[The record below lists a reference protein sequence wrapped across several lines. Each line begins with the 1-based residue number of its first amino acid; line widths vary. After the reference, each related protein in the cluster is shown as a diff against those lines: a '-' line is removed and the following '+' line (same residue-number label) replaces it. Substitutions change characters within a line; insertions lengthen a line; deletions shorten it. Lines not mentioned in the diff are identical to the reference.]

1 MKIKVSSKLVRS
13 GLVAVVLLGVVGCST
28 TDPAKTSTKAAP
40 LRPKS
45 GQQLDL
51 GKYRTVSV
59 APFSTTSAKDTD
71 ASVGVRF
78 SDNIALRLRSD
89 FGGIF
94 DDVRTGKP
102 KGEAGELVVAGT
114 IKKYNPGSKF
124 GRAMLAGVGAAK
136 FEGELVLTDATDN
149 RILLTM
155 PFDKLWAWGGFL
167 GMSKDID
174 DMVTEAEASIA
185 NTIARAKGWSPPAK

>member
-1 MKIKVSSKLVRS
+1 MKFKMPFKLVRL
-13 GLVAVVLLGVVGCST
+13 GLVGSVLMGAIGCST
-28 TDPAKTSTKAAP
+28 TDPAKTSTKASP
-40 LRPKS
+40 LRAKA

-51 GKYRTVSV
+51 SKYRTVSV
-59 APFSTTSAKDTD
+59 VPFTTTGAKDTD
-71 ASVGVRF
+71 ASVGVKF

-94 DDVRTGKP
+94 DEVRTGNP
-102 KGEAGELVVAGT
+102 KGVAGELVVAGA

-136 FEGELVLTDATDN
+136 FEGELVLTDASEN
-149 RILLTM
+149 RVLLTM

-167 GMSKDID
+167 GMSKDIE